1 MSENSWAMMKNKKIT
16 NINVLFYQLW
26 QLWHVQVHLWQLQQ
40 LWHVHWTLNIIQ
52 VHLWHPGYP
61 QAAGGKD
68 RTVSNSIKDDTTW
81 NINWNHTHQPTHLLI
96 DRILFEMWLFWN
108 RFHDREASIL
118 YPSCFDANAGLFEQI
133 CGPEVVLWCTLSL
146 CHLGFESSKYQ
157 YKDHLV
163 GY

>member
-1 MSENSWAMMKNKKIT
+1 MKNKKIT
-16 NINVLFYQLW
+16 NINVLFYQLWQLW

-81 NINWNHTHQPTHLLI
+81 NINWNHTHQPTHLPI
-96 DRILFEMWLFWN
+96 DRILSEIKPTAGDYFETGSTIGKPRSFTPPALTPMLAFLSKSAAQRW
-108 RFHDREASIL
+108 
-118 YPSCFDANAGLFEQI
+118 YFDVPCLSVI
-133 CGPEVVLWCTLSL
+133 WVLSHPNINT
-146 CHLGFESSKYQ
+146 KII
-157 YKDHLV
+157 
-163 GY
+163 